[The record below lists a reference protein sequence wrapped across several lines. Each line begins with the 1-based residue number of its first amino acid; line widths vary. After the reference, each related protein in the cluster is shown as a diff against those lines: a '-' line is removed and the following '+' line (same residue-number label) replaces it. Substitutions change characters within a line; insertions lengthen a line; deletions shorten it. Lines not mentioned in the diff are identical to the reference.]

1 MVENRNGKKVLI
13 TPVTAEDLADIHIGD
28 IVYLDGDLVTCRD
41 VAHRR
46 LIEGKRELPV
56 DLHGKAIL
64 HAGPIVRP
72 SETAASGYEMVSVG
86 PTTSMRMEKFEKEF
100 VEQTG
105 VKVIVGKGDVIDRFL
120 IALLSSGHI
129 LLEDVP
135 GTGKTLLAKVAA
147 KSIDGNFR
155 RIQFTPDL
163 LPSDLT
169 GINFYNQKKGEF
181 EFRAGAVFT
190 NLLLADE
197 INRATPRA
205 QSSML
210 ECMEEKQVSCD
221 GTTYPLPQPFFVIA
235 TQNPVETQGTFPLP
249 EAQLDRFMVKLS
261 MGYPTV
267 EEQARILARFKE
279 DAPQEQLTPVADAAQ
294 LQQAQQAV
302 RQVRVHEDLLRY
314 IGAVC
319 EKTRQIDDVLLGA
332 SPRAAL
338 ALMRVCQACAAMDGR
353 DYVTPEDVKRMAEP
367 VLAHRM
373 ILRTAY
379 GQRGRAA
386 EAVQQALAS
395 VPVPTEKTDR

>member
-1 MVENRNGKKVLI
+1 MDAKGIK
-13 TPVTAEDLADIHIGD
+13 ALADSLRGNIS
-28 IVYLDGDLVTCRD
+28 R
-41 VAHRR
+41 
-46 LIEGKRELPV
+46 
-56 DLHGKAIL
+56 
-64 HAGPIVRP
+64 
-72 SETAASGYEMVSVG
+72 
-86 PTTSMRMEKFEKEF
+86 
-100 VEQTG
+100 
-105 VKVIVGKGDVIDRFL
+105 VIVGKEEVVDKVL
-120 IALLSSGHI
+120 AALLAGGHV

-135 GTGKTLLAKVAA
+135 GTGKTLLTRALARSLDAKF
-147 KSIDGNFR
+147 S

-163 LPSDLT
+163 LPGDVT
-169 GINFYNQKKGEF
+169 GM
-181 EFRAGAVFT
+181 AVFSPKT
-190 NLLLADE
+190 AEFTFKPGPVFANVVLADE

-261 MGYPTV
+261 IGYPTV

-279 DAPQEQLTPVADAAQ
+279 DAPQEQLTPVASAEQ
-294 LQQAQQAV
+294 LLQAQQAIKS
-302 RQVRVHEDLLRY
+302 VRVHEDLLRY

-353 DYVTPEDVKRMAEP
+353 NYVTPEDVKRMVEP

>member
-1 MVENRNGKKVLI
+1 MDAKGIK
-13 TPVTAEDLADIHIGD
+13 ALADSLRGNIS
-28 IVYLDGDLVTCRD
+28 R
-41 VAHRR
+41 
-46 LIEGKRELPV
+46 
-56 DLHGKAIL
+56 
-64 HAGPIVRP
+64 
-72 SETAASGYEMVSVG
+72 
-86 PTTSMRMEKFEKEF
+86 
-100 VEQTG
+100 
-105 VKVIVGKGDVIDRFL
+105 VIVGKEEVVDKVL
-120 IALLSSGHI
+120 AALLAGGHV

-135 GTGKTLLAKVAA
+135 GTGKTLLTRALARSLDA
-147 KSIDGNFR
+147 RFS

-163 LPSDLT
+163 LPGDVT
-169 GINFYNQKKGEF
+169 GM
-181 EFRAGAVFT
+181 AVFSPKT
-190 NLLLADE
+190 AEFTFKPGPVFANVVLADE

-379 GQRGRAA
+379 GQRGRVA

>member
-1 MVENRNGKKVLI
+1 MDAKGIK
-13 TPVTAEDLADIHIGD
+13 ALADSLRGNIS
-28 IVYLDGDLVTCRD
+28 R
-41 VAHRR
+41 
-46 LIEGKRELPV
+46 
-56 DLHGKAIL
+56 
-64 HAGPIVRP
+64 
-72 SETAASGYEMVSVG
+72 
-86 PTTSMRMEKFEKEF
+86 
-100 VEQTG
+100 
-105 VKVIVGKGDVIDRFL
+105 VIVGKEEVVDKVL
-120 IALLSSGHI
+120 ATLLAGGHV

-135 GTGKTLLAKVAA
+135 GTGKTLLSRALAR
-147 KSIDGNFR
+147 SLDGRFS

-163 LPSDLT
+163 LPGDVT
-169 GINFYNQKKGEF
+169 GM
-181 EFRAGAVFT
+181 AVFSPKT
-190 NLLLADE
+190 AEFSFKPGPVFANVVLADE

-221 GTTYPLPQPFFVIA
+221 GITYPLPQPFFVIA

-261 MGYPTV
+261 IGYPTV

-279 DAPQEQLTPVADAAQ
+279 DAPQEQLTPVASAEQ
-294 LQQAQQAV
+294 LLQAQQAIKS
-302 RQVRVHEDLLRY
+302 VRVHEDLLRY

-338 ALMRVCQACAAMDGR
+338 ALMRVCQACAALDGR
-353 DYVTPEDVKRMAEP
+353 NYVTPEDVKRMAEP

-386 EAVQQALAS
+386 EAVQQALDA

>member
-1 MVENRNGKKVLI
+1 MDAKGIK
-13 TPVTAEDLADIHIGD
+13 ALADSLRGNIS
-28 IVYLDGDLVTCRD
+28 R
-41 VAHRR
+41 
-46 LIEGKRELPV
+46 
-56 DLHGKAIL
+56 
-64 HAGPIVRP
+64 
-72 SETAASGYEMVSVG
+72 
-86 PTTSMRMEKFEKEF
+86 
-100 VEQTG
+100 
-105 VKVIVGKGDVIDRFL
+105 VIVGKEEVVDKVL
-120 IALLSSGHI
+120 AALLAGGHV

-135 GTGKTLLAKVAA
+135 GTGKTLLTRALARSLDAKF
-147 KSIDGNFR
+147 S

-163 LPSDLT
+163 LPGDVT
-169 GINFYNQKKGEF
+169 GM
-181 EFRAGAVFT
+181 AVFSPKT
-190 NLLLADE
+190 AEFTFKPGPVFANVVLADE

-314 IGAVC
+314 IVAVC

>member
-1 MVENRNGKKVLI
+1 MDVSIK
-13 TPVTAEDLADIHIGD
+13 ALADS
-28 IVYLDGDLVTCRD
+28 LRD
-41 VAHRR
+41 NISR
-46 LIEGKRELPV
+46 
-56 DLHGKAIL
+56 
-64 HAGPIVRP
+64 
-72 SETAASGYEMVSVG
+72 
-86 PTTSMRMEKFEKEF
+86 
-100 VEQTG
+100 
-105 VKVIVGKGDVIDRFL
+105 VIVGKEEVVDKVL
-120 IALLSSGHI
+120 AALLAGGNV

-135 GTGKTLLAKVAA
+135 GTGKTLLTRALARSLDA
-147 KSIDGNFR
+147 RFS

-163 LPSDLT
+163 LPGDVT
-169 GINFYNQKKGEF
+169 GMSVFSPKTAEF
-181 EFRAGAVFT
+181 TFKPGPVFA
-190 NLLLADE
+190 NVVLADE

-221 GTTYPLPQPFFVIA
+221 GVTYPLPQPFFVIA

-279 DAPQEQLTPVADAAQ
+279 DVPQEQLAPVASAERI
-294 LQQAQQAV
+294 LQAQAAV
-302 RQVRVHEDLLRY
+302 RQVSVHEDLLRY
-314 IGAVC
+314 IGAIC
-319 EKTRQIDDVLLGA
+319 EKTRKIDDVLLGA

-338 ALMRVCQACAAMDGR
+338 ALMRVCQARAAMEGR
-353 DYVTPEDVKRMAEP
+353 DYITPEDVKRMAEP

-395 VPVPTEKTDR
+395 VPVPTETIDR

>member
-1 MVENRNGKKVLI
+1 MDAKGIK
-13 TPVTAEDLADIHIGD
+13 ALADSLRGNIS
-28 IVYLDGDLVTCRD
+28 R
-41 VAHRR
+41 
-46 LIEGKRELPV
+46 
-56 DLHGKAIL
+56 
-64 HAGPIVRP
+64 
-72 SETAASGYEMVSVG
+72 
-86 PTTSMRMEKFEKEF
+86 
-100 VEQTG
+100 
-105 VKVIVGKGDVIDRFL
+105 VIVGKEEVVDKVL
-120 IALLSSGHI
+120 AALLAGGHV

-135 GTGKTLLAKVAA
+135 GTGKTLLIRALARSLDAKF
-147 KSIDGNFR
+147 S

-163 LPSDLT
+163 LPGDVT
-169 GINFYNQKKGEF
+169 GM
-181 EFRAGAVFT
+181 AVFSPKT
-190 NLLLADE
+190 AEFTFKPGPVFANVVLADE

>member
-1 MVENRNGKKVLI
+1 MDAKGIK
-13 TPVTAEDLADIHIGD
+13 ALADSLRGNIS
-28 IVYLDGDLVTCRD
+28 R
-41 VAHRR
+41 
-46 LIEGKRELPV
+46 
-56 DLHGKAIL
+56 
-64 HAGPIVRP
+64 
-72 SETAASGYEMVSVG
+72 
-86 PTTSMRMEKFEKEF
+86 
-100 VEQTG
+100 
-105 VKVIVGKGDVIDRFL
+105 VIVGKEEVVDKVL
-120 IALLSSGHI
+120 AALLAGGHV

-135 GTGKTLLAKVAA
+135 GTGKTLLTRALARSLDAKF
-147 KSIDGNFR
+147 S

-163 LPSDLT
+163 LPGDVT
-169 GINFYNQKKGEF
+169 GM
-181 EFRAGAVFT
+181 AVFSPKT
-190 NLLLADE
+190 AEFTFKPGPVFANVVLADE

-221 GTTYPLPQPFFVIA
+221 GITYPLPQPFFVIA

-373 ILRTAY
+373 IQRTAY

>member
-1 MVENRNGKKVLI
+1 MDAKGIK
-13 TPVTAEDLADIHIGD
+13 ALADSLRGNIS
-28 IVYLDGDLVTCRD
+28 R
-41 VAHRR
+41 
-46 LIEGKRELPV
+46 
-56 DLHGKAIL
+56 
-64 HAGPIVRP
+64 
-72 SETAASGYEMVSVG
+72 
-86 PTTSMRMEKFEKEF
+86 
-100 VEQTG
+100 
-105 VKVIVGKGDVIDRFL
+105 VIVGKEEVVDKVL
-120 IALLSSGHI
+120 AALLAGGHV

-135 GTGKTLLAKVAA
+135 GTGKTLLTRALARSLDAKF
-147 KSIDGNFR
+147 S

-163 LPSDLT
+163 LPGDVT
-169 GINFYNQKKGEF
+169 GM
-181 EFRAGAVFT
+181 AVFSPKT
-190 NLLLADE
+190 AEFTFKPGPVFANVVLADE

>member
-1 MVENRNGKKVLI
+1 MDAKGIK
-13 TPVTAEDLADIHIGD
+13 ALADSLRGNIS
-28 IVYLDGDLVTCRD
+28 R
-41 VAHRR
+41 
-46 LIEGKRELPV
+46 
-56 DLHGKAIL
+56 
-64 HAGPIVRP
+64 
-72 SETAASGYEMVSVG
+72 
-86 PTTSMRMEKFEKEF
+86 
-100 VEQTG
+100 
-105 VKVIVGKGDVIDRFL
+105 VIVGKEEVVDKVL
-120 IALLSSGHI
+120 AALLAGGHV

-135 GTGKTLLAKVAA
+135 GTGKTLLTRALARSLDAKF
-147 KSIDGNFR
+147 S

-163 LPSDLT
+163 LPGDVT
-169 GINFYNQKKGEF
+169 GM
-181 EFRAGAVFT
+181 AVFSPKT
-190 NLLLADE
+190 AEFTFKPGPVFANVVLADE

-221 GTTYPLPQPFFVIA
+221 GTTYPLPQPIFVIA

>member
-1 MVENRNGKKVLI
+1 MDAKGIK
-13 TPVTAEDLADIHIGD
+13 ALADSLRGNIS
-28 IVYLDGDLVTCRD
+28 R
-41 VAHRR
+41 
-46 LIEGKRELPV
+46 
-56 DLHGKAIL
+56 
-64 HAGPIVRP
+64 
-72 SETAASGYEMVSVG
+72 
-86 PTTSMRMEKFEKEF
+86 
-100 VEQTG
+100 
-105 VKVIVGKGDVIDRFL
+105 VIVGKEEVVDKVL
-120 IALLSSGHI
+120 AALLAGGHV

-135 GTGKTLLAKVAA
+135 GTGKTLLTRALARSLDAKF
-147 KSIDGNFR
+147 S

-163 LPSDLT
+163 LPGDVT
-169 GINFYNQKKGEF
+169 GM
-181 EFRAGAVFT
+181 AVFSPKT
-190 NLLLADE
+190 AEFTFKPGPVFANVVLADE

-379 GQRGRAA
+379 GQRGRVA

>member
-1 MVENRNGKKVLI
+1 MDVSIK
-13 TPVTAEDLADIHIGD
+13 ALADSLRGNIS
-28 IVYLDGDLVTCRD
+28 R
-41 VAHRR
+41 
-46 LIEGKRELPV
+46 
-56 DLHGKAIL
+56 
-64 HAGPIVRP
+64 
-72 SETAASGYEMVSVG
+72 
-86 PTTSMRMEKFEKEF
+86 
-100 VEQTG
+100 
-105 VKVIVGKGDVIDRFL
+105 VIVGKEEVVDKVL
-120 IALLSSGHI
+120 AALLAGGNV

-135 GTGKTLLAKVAA
+135 GTGKTLLTRALARSLDA
-147 KSIDGNFR
+147 RFS

-163 LPSDLT
+163 LPGDVT
-169 GINFYNQKKGEF
+169 GMSVFSPKTAEF
-181 EFRAGAVFT
+181 TFKPGPVFA
-190 NLLLADE
+190 NVVLADE

-221 GTTYPLPQPFFVIA
+221 GVTYPLPQPFFVIA

-279 DAPQEQLTPVADAAQ
+279 DVPQEQLAPVASAERI
-294 LQQAQQAV
+294 LQAQAAV
-302 RQVRVHEDLLRY
+302 RQVSVHEDLLRY
-314 IGAVC
+314 IGAIC
-319 EKTRQIDDVLLGA
+319 EKTRKIDDVLLGA

-338 ALMRVCQACAAMDGR
+338 ALMRVCQARAAMEGR
-353 DYVTPEDVKRMAEP
+353 DYVTPEDVKRMVEP

-395 VPVPTEKTDR
+395 VPVPTETIDR